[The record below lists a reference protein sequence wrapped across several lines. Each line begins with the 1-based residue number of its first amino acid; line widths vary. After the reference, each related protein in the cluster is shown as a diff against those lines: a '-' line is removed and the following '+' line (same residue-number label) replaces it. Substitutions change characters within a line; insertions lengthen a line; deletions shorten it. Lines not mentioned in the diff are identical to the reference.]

1 MLLDTNV
8 KLKFMSMFPAGGVE
22 TGVLSLPHN
31 SGNILDILD
40 VQHRVLGWH
49 YAVDSIASDL
59 HGARE
64 QRLLSK
70 RAEDNVGV
78 GVWRAKIDTLLEQE
92 QRPHGEYVTMTLV
105 EGITLAEHMQ
115 AFADTA

>member
-22 TGVLSLPHN
+22 TGILSLPHN
-31 SGNILDILD
+31 SGNILD
-40 VQHRVLGWH
+40 VQHRVLDWY
-49 YAVDSIASDL
+49 YAVDAIASDL

-64 QRLLSK
+64 QMLLSK

-105 EGITLAEHMQ
+105 EGITLAEHKQ
-115 AFADTA
+115 AFADITA